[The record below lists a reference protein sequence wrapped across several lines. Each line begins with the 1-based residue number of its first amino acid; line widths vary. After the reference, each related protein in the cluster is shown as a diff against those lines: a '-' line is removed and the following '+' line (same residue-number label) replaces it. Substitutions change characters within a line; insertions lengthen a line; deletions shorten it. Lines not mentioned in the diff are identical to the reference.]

1 MFPPK
6 RPQNPSDAGLPRA
19 SGGVS
24 NRVSYQKQKRLSSP
38 RKRGCFRIEN
48 DLSEDDPVFPAQAG
62 VFLSPTASTSTCSG
76 LPRASGGVSH
86 AETGMKGMPLS
97 SPRKRGCFCLKQGK
111 LVEATV
117 FPAQAGVFLS
127 SSRRS
132 ARATCLPRASG
143 GVSEATGAFSV
154 SDGSSPRKRGC
165 FRSVHAMGTNHW
177 ESSPR
182 KRGCFS
188 KFKIRL
194 MLASGLPR
202 ASGGVSFSVALGAG
216 LRMCSPPMQ
225 IRQGEGRVFPA
236 QAGVFPN

>member
-202 ASGGVSFSVALGAG
+202 ASGGVSFALSSSVGASSSSPRKRG
-216 LRMCSPPMQ
+216 CFSPGPLRESAH
-225 IRQGEGRVFPA
+225 GVFPA
-236 QAGVFPN
+236 